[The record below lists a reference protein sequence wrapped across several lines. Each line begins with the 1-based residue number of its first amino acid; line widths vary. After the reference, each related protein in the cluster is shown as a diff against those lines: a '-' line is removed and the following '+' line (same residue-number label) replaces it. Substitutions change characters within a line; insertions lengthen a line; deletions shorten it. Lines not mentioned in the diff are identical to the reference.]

1 MSRKTGLVLVTA
13 LLVLAALLRLW
24 MAHMPPGFNRDELA
38 HIRITEAMR
47 AGEVSVYYQIGD
59 RLARAAL
66 FGALNTPASDLA
78 GGGLLGY
85 RMLPLWSGLITL
97 ALLYALGRRLFG
109 VPVALIALAA
119 MSVNLRAVLLARTV
133 TAESLVP
140 LYTLLMLFFLA
151 VAFNLRRE
159 VTFRV
164 PHTLPFALLAVL
176 AGLSGYLHYSTLVLG
191 PLALVFFLHL
201 WRTGQPLARRTWSMW
216 VFVAVLA
223 TIAALPYLVST
234 LRDPKLSEA
243 YVL

>member
-24 MAHMPPGFNRDELA
+24 DLAHMPPGFNRDELA

-66 FGALNTPASDLA
+66 FGALNTAASDLA

-151 VAFNLRRE
+151 VAFNLRP
-159 VTFRV
+159 VS
-164 PHTLPFALLAVL
+164 FAELQSVADP
-176 AGLSGYLHYSTLVLG
+176 GGCMPPKSTY
-191 PLALVFFLHL
+191 
-201 WRTGQPLARRTWSMW
+201 
-216 VFVAVLA
+216 
-223 TIAALPYLVST
+223 IE
-234 LRDPKLSEA
+234 PKLRSGLTVYSLEDM
-243 YVL
+243 